1 MLISFLKMIMWEIE
15 LSIPFMEMETWTQTI
30 LTRFYQILNVYCT
43 KDHFKISWEKEWH
56 LTEHTFKY
64 GTRKKQEERRR
75 EIESYCGT
83 ILRTKLIPKYNF
95 KFRTYQV
102 SKHTLPGK
110 FRSSDHKKKNRKLY
124 FFWYKASEIL
134 RQPVWKV

>member
-1 MLISFLKMIMWEIE
+1 MYIVPKTISKYL
-15 LSIPFMEMETWTQTI
+15 
-30 LTRFYQILNVYCT
+30 
-43 KDHFKISWEKEWH
+43 EKKNDN

-134 RQPVWKV
+134 RQPV